1 MIPFNIILE
10 FIILQNGTW
19 KILGDFN
26 IITVSF
32 WFSTFYFSDEL
43 QLDIIE
49 EKRKE

>member
-1 MIPFNIILE
+1 MEDME
-10 FIILQNGTW
+10 FERK
-19 KILGDFN
+19 KILVDFN